1 MKRLLKTA
9 LAATVLA
16 ALGASAKAADVSFTG
31 QLANDNAVQL
41 FSFTLAADADVT
53 LRTWSYAG
61 GVNAAGNAIGAGG
74 FDAIVSLFSGLG
86 AGAILIGAND
96 DGLGVAIDPVTGFA
110 YDSLL
115 EFTALVAGSYTVAL
129 AEFDNFAN
137 GPTLGDGFPGSNV
150 SGFDGRSAAWALD
163 ILGVDSANAIP
174 EPASIALALFG
185 LAALGAGVGGRR
197 RRESEAIS

>member
-16 ALGASAKAADVSFTG
+16 VLGVSAQAADVSFTG

-61 GVNAAGNAIGAGG
+61 GVNAAGDAIGAGG
-74 FDAIVSLFSGLG
+74 FDPVVSLFSGLG
-86 AGAILIGAND
+86 ASAILIGAND
-96 DGLGVAIDPVTGFA
+96 DGLGVATDPVTGFA

-115 EFTALVAGSYTVAL
+115 EFTALAAGSYTVAL
-129 AEFDNFAN
+129 SEFDNFAN
-137 GPTLGDGFPGSNV
+137 GPTLADGFLGSNL

-163 ILGVDSANAIP
+163 IVGVDSVSAIP
-174 EPASIALALFG
+174 APTSIALALLG
-185 LAALGAGVGGRR
+185 LAALGAGAGGRR
-197 RRESEAIS
+197 RSESKTIS